1 MFERSD
7 LVKFN
12 FRILKYSIKYILI
25 IYITNF
31 MCQYIIGIPN
41 LYKIH
46 IAIMP
51 FYNYL
56 VLNRGTMIPLSKDL
70 KVSKKDIAKSF
81 LIITSL
87 FNIIF
92 FRNLYFTKL
101 EVSIIVVFNIIEFIL
116 MKPPIDKISIDTQ
129 KNIDEYFKRKK
140 KII

>member
-1 MFERSD
+1 MK
-7 LVKFN
+7 LN
-12 FRILKYSIKYILI
+12 FRILKYSFKYILI
-25 IYITNF
+25 IVLTHFI
-31 MCQYIIGIPN
+31 CQYLIGIPN

-46 IAIMP
+46 IAVMP

-56 VLNRGTMIPLSKDL
+56 VLNRGIMIPLSKDL
-70 KVSKKDIAKSF
+70 KVNKKDITKSF

-101 EVSIIVVFNIIEFIL
+101 EVSIIVVLNIIEFIL
-116 MKPPIDKISIDTQ
+116 MKPPIDKINIDTQ

-140 KII
+140 KIN

>member
-1 MFERSD
+1 M
-7 LVKFN
+7 
-12 FRILKYSIKYILI
+12 
-25 IYITNF
+25 
-31 MCQYIIGIPN
+31 M
-41 LYKIH
+41 
-46 IAIMP
+46 
-51 FYNYL
+51 
-56 VLNRGTMIPLSKDL
+56 PLSKDL
-70 KVSKKDIAKSF
+70 KVNKKDITKSF
-81 LIITSL
+81 LIIASL

>member
-1 MFERSD
+1 MYERSD
-7 LVKFN
+7 LVKLN
-12 FRILKYSIKYILI
+12 FRILKYSFKYILI
-25 IYITNF
+25 ILITHF
-31 MCQYIIGIPN
+31 TCQYLIGIPN

-46 IAIMP
+46 ISIMP

-56 VLNRGTMIPLSKDL
+56 LLNRGIMIPLSKDL
-70 KVSKKDIAKSF
+70 KVNKKDIMKSF

-101 EVSIIVVFNIIEFIL
+101 EVSIILVLNIIEFIL
-116 MKPPIDKISIDTQ
+116 MKPPIDKISIATQ